1 MPACVFP
8 NTQRKPVVE
17 KELSLGGGTLT
28 TQNNEQIYMSSFMDF
43 FEGSSKHQLVKGA
56 CVR

>member
-1 MPACVFP
+1 M
-8 NTQRKPVVE
+8 VE
-17 KELSLGGGTLT
+17 KELIPGGGTVT
-28 TQNNEQIYMSSFMDF
+28 MQNNEQISMSSFVDF